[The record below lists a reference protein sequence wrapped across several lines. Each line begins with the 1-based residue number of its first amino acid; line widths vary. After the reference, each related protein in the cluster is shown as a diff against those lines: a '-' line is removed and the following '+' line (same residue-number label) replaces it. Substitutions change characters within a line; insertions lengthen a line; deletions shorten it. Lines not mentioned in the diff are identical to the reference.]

1 MQKRNRKTNK
11 GMYIY
16 QNSYVFS
23 LIKVEVLIDD
33 VDAPVWKFLISDFVK
48 LNEWITVFF
57 FSFFDIKIII
67 SASQCWKSFG

>member
-57 FSFFDIKIII
+57 FHFLI
-67 SASQCWKSFG
+67 